1 MELKII
7 RGEEI
12 LLLQQIHYRIN
23 QMIAAD
29 CDGSP
34 DFSIT
39 ILLKQY
45 LFLR

>member
-1 MELKII
+1 MELKIT
-7 RGEEI
+7 RGEEV

-34 DFSIT
+34 DF
-39 ILLKQY
+39 LLQSY
-45 LFLR
+45 QNNIYF